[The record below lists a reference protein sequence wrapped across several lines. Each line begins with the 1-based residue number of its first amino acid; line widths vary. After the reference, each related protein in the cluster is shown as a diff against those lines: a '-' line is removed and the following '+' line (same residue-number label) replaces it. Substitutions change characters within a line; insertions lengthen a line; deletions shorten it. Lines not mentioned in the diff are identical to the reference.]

1 MTTQRPIIEEKKEI
15 APLPEPALSAA
26 NGVARNDSFSYGGQ
40 AVIEGVMMRGKR
52 MMAVS
57 VRRPDGTIQTDIKP
71 LGSIYQ
77 SRITRIPILRGV
89 LLLWDTLGL
98 GWQSLE
104 FSAQAQGEKPI
115 SRGEWAGTILISL
128 ALLVGV
134 FFLLPAAIG
143 QGIEGLIAA
152 PAATAE
158 TTVNAVSAGTAT
170 IARNPA
176 MPAWLPAMTGNLTEG
191 VIRLTLLIFYLVLVG
206 RVPEIARVFA
216 YHGAEHKTVAAYEA
230 GAELTPESAEKF
242 PKAHPRCGTSFLIA
256 VGVLAVILFSF
267 TGSMPFGWKML
278 TRLLGIPVLIAFGYE
293 YLRFSAAVKNKTL
306 KRILA
311 APGIWT
317 QRLTTREPD
326 RAMLEVAITALQ
338 AVRRAD
344 DPPAEVP
351 PVSEATD
358 LEIPESITKTG
369 VNHKVVE

>member
-1 MTTQRPIIEEKKEI
+1 MTEKNPNQDSIINK
-15 APLPEPALSAA
+15 P
-26 NGVARNDSFSYGGQ
+26 FSYGGQ

-71 LGSIYQ
+71 LGGIYQ
-77 SRITRIPILRGV
+77 SRITKIPILRGV

-115 SRGEWAGTILISL
+115 TRGEWIGTILL
-128 ALLVGV
+128 ALAILVGV

-143 QGIEGLIAA
+143 QGIEGLLAA
-152 PAATAE
+152 PAVTAE
-158 TTVNAVSAGTAT
+158 TTMNAASLAAQTV
-170 IARNPA
+170 ARNPA
-176 MPAWLPAMTGNLTEG
+176 LPAWLPAMTGNLTEG
-191 VIRLTLLIFYLVLVG
+191 VIRLVLLVLYLVLVG

-230 GAELTPESAEKF
+230 GAELTPESAEKY

-256 VGVLAVILFSF
+256 IGVLAVILFSF
-267 TGSMPFGWKML
+267 TGSMPLGWKL
-278 TRLLGIPVLIAFGYE
+278 LSRVLGIPVLVAFGYE

-317 QRLTTREPD
+317 QSLTTREPD
-326 RAMLEVAITALQ
+326 RSMLEVAITALQ

-344 DPPAEVP
+344 DPPVEVP
-351 PVSEATD
+351 PVDSTGMQEKTISETA
-358 LEIPESITKTG
+358 P
-369 VNHKVVE
+369 KVEDPG